1 MADIVVDGKT
11 RAAFVTAIANIA
23 APTVAELN
31 AGILLQSTLVA
42 SGLAGFAPDTAKVDT
57 SSLASTF
64 NTAVNGKTSFDGTQ
78 LTFKKQIGTDTI
90 HDTLA
95 IKGTAGFIVI
105 RRSIAE
111 STAWATSQKVS
122 VYPVECGE
130 VVYMDPEENTVERY
144 TIPLTISSA
153 PNQRA
158 TVA

>member
-1 MADIVVDGKT
+1 MPDIVVDGKT
-11 RAAFVTAIANIA
+11 RVAYVPTIANIA

-31 AGILLQSTLVA
+31 AGMLLQSTLTA

-64 NTAVNGKTSFDGTQ
+64 NTAVNGKSSFDGTQ
-78 LTFKKQIGTDTI
+78 LTLKKQTGTDTI
-90 HDTLA
+90 HDTLVR
-95 IKGTAGFIVI
+95 GTTGYIVI

-122 VYPVECGE
+122 VYPIECGE
-130 VVYMDPEENTVERY
+130 TVYMDPEENTVERY
-144 TIPLTISSA
+144 TIPLTISSS